1 MAFELTPRQTRTVAA
16 AATTVAAAVIVT
28 AAGLLGWL
36 IVLFVRTFSG
46 VFLPLVVGAV
56 AALVFRPYYDWLR
69 GPGRMPVAGAVAAVF
84 LSALV
89 PLAAFIAFFGH
100 LAARQLLGLA
110 EQAPELWE
118 QTRTLTEAMLPRV
131 GVVLDTWGL
140 GELLREIV
148 TAQQT
153 TVVEWLRAVGS
164 QAVAAGFG
172 FARGFSA
179 LLSWAI
185 TPIYFAYFLTA
196 TGIRFDADR
205 LLPFLKPDTRG
216 DVEYLLHEFVDILV
230 GFFRGQLLIA
240 FLQGLLFAVG
250 FSLIGLRYGVRHR
263 HGIGDAQH
271 RSVPRQHGRAR
282 RRPSHRFLPGGR
294 RPEYLLAPAGGVRR
308 RAAVRGLVPDPEDH
322 GQPYRPPLH
331 GDRRGDSVL
340 GHGVRQRPGTGPG
353 DSADRLPG
361 VALALSAREEVH
373 SRGPLLTGAACTAG
387 H

>member
-100 LAARQLLGLA
+100 LAARQFLGLA

-118 QTRTLTEAMLPRV
+118 QTRTLAEAMLPRI
-131 GVVLDTWGL
+131 GVVLDTWGV

-153 TVVEWLRAVGS
+153 TVVEWLRTVGS

-172 FARGFSA
+172 FARGFGA

-240 FLQGLLFAVG
+240 FLQGLLFAIG
-250 FSLIGLRYGVRHR
+250 FSLIGLRYGFV
-263 HGIGDAQH
+263 IGMALGMLNI
-271 RSVPRQHGRAR
+271 VPYLGSMVGLAVALPIAFFQADGGLTTCLLLLVVFAVVQQFEGW
-282 RRPSHRFLPGGR
+282 FLTPRIMGSR
-294 RPEYLLAPAGGVRR
+294 T
-308 RAAVRGLVPDPEDH
+308 GLHFMAIVVAILFW
-322 GQPYRPPLH
+322 GTVF
-331 GDRRGDSVL
+331 DSVL
-340 GHGVRQRPGTGPG
+340 GLV
-353 DSADRLPG
+353 
-361 VALALSAREEVH
+361 LAIPLTAFLESLWHLAREKKYIPED
-373 SRGPLLTGAACTAG
+373 LF
-387 H
+387 